1 MAETVRKHGK
11 NKKKWGYMV
20 ARQKQNGKYKQKG
33 NKAMTKREYMEEMW
47 LGHKPVEINS
57 VIDLRVELCGCVC
70 EI

>member
-1 MAETVRKHGK
+1 
-11 NKKKWGYMV
+11 MV